1 MSANTKRVRLPAAQE
16 RAIKDYRRAC
26 VMQIL
31 DMDTL
36 YSRRG
41 EWLSPY
47 AVGILTGVSKQSAC
61 YLLSSMSIDRILVHI
76 QRTVRSS
83 NSGTENIYKVRPKSM
98 LSVPWRQSSNR
109 FTGSPHYQRLGVPI

>member
-1 MSANTKRVRLPAAQE
+1 
-16 RAIKDYRRAC
+16 
-26 VMQIL
+26 MQIL
-31 DMDTL
+31 EMDTL
-36 YSRRG
+36 YSRKG

-76 QRTVRSS
+76 QRTTHSQNGV
-83 NSGTENIYKVRPKSM
+83 ENLYKIKPASM